1 MEYVNLEK
9 LGVRPSRLGFGCMRF
24 PTTPEGTI
32 DEPRAMAMLDTAYR
46 AGVNYFDTAYFYHN
60 RTAEAFLGRA
70 LKMFPRESFKLATKL
85 PVSLI
90 DSLEKAKEIYE
101 GQFVSLDTP
110 YFDFYLLHA
119 LDGERWD
126 AVLRMGIL
134 DFLLEEQKKG
144 RIRHLGFSFHD
155 DYAAF
160 ERILTYRDWDFC
172 QIQFNYLDTDIQAGE
187 RGYALAEQLGV
198 PLVIMEP
205 VKGGALA
212 DLPEDLAARL
222 RRARPGASMA
232 SWALRWAAG
241 RANVLTVL
249 SGMSTLEQVEDNA
262 ATFTRFQPLTQ
273 AELALV
279 EETAAALRAR
289 VKNGCTGCRY
299 CMPCPA
305 GVDIPKSFRIWNR
318 MAMYQNYPVTRRDW
332 KGMEAEARPD
342 QCYRCGRCERLCPQ
356 HLPIR
361 AQLAQAH
368 AEITAFTE
376 KR

>member
-1 MEYVNLEK
+1 MEYTTLEK
-9 LGVRPSRLGFGCMRF
+9 LDERVSRLGFGCMRF
-24 PTTPEGTI
+24 PTTPDGAI
-32 DEPRAMAMLDTAYR
+32 DEPRAAAMLKTAYD

-172 QIQFNYLDTDIQAGE
+172 QIQFNYMDVDVQAGMK
-187 RGYALAEQLGV
+187 GYELAKSRGV
-198 PLVIMEP
+198 PVVVMEP
-205 VKGGALA
+205 VKGGSLA
-212 DLPEDLAARL
+212 TLSEEITAPLKAAH
-222 RRARPGASMA
+222 PDWSVA
-232 SWALRWAAG
+232 SWAMRWVASLNNC
-241 RANVLTVL
+241 RIIL
-249 SGMSTLEQVEDNA
+249 SGMSDEAQVADNL
-262 ATFTRFQPLTQ
+262 ATFSGENRLSEADQQ
-273 AELALV
+273 VIVQVREAI
-279 EETAAALRAR
+279 RAR
-289 VKNGCTGCRY
+289 VFVGCTACKY
-299 CMPCPA
+299 CMPCPF
-305 GVDIPKSFRIWNR
+305 GVDITRNFRMMNQF
-318 MAMYQNYPVTRRDW
+318 AMYSNERNLQGSW
-332 KGMEAEARPD
+332 KGMEEKERASAC
-342 QCYRCGRCERLCPQ
+342 QRCGKCEKACPQ

-361 AQLAQAH
+361 EKL
-368 AEITAFTE
+368 AEIAE
-376 KR
+376 RMK

>member
-1 MEYVNLEK
+1 MEYTTLEK
-9 LGVRPSRLGFGCMRF
+9 LDERVSRLGFGCMRF
-24 PTTPEGTI
+24 PTTPDGAI
-32 DEPRAMAMLDTAYR
+32 DEPRAAAMLKTAYD

-172 QIQFNYLDTDIQAGE
+172 QIQFNYMDVDVQAGMK
-187 RGYALAEQLGV
+187 GYELAKSRGV
-198 PLVIMEP
+198 PVVVMEP
-205 VKGGALA
+205 VKGGSLA
-212 DLPEDLAARL
+212 TLSEEITAPFKAAH
-222 RRARPGASMA
+222 PDWSVA
-232 SWALRWAAG
+232 SWAMRWVASLNNC
-241 RANVLTVL
+241 RIIL
-249 SGMSTLEQVEDNA
+249 SGMSDEAQVADNL
-262 ATFTRFQPLTQ
+262 ATFSGENRLSEADQQ
-273 AELALV
+273 VIAQVREAI
-279 EETAAALRAR
+279 RAR
-289 VKNGCTGCRY
+289 VFVGCTACKY
-299 CMPCPA
+299 CMPCPF
-305 GVDIPKSFRIWNR
+305 GVDIPRNFRMMNQF
-318 MAMYQNYPVTRRDW
+318 AMYSNERNLQGSW
-332 KGMEAEARPD
+332 KGMEEKERASAC
-342 QCYRCGRCERLCPQ
+342 QKCGKCEKACPQ

-361 AQLAQAH
+361 EKL
-368 AEITAFTE
+368 AEIAE
-376 KR
+376 RMK